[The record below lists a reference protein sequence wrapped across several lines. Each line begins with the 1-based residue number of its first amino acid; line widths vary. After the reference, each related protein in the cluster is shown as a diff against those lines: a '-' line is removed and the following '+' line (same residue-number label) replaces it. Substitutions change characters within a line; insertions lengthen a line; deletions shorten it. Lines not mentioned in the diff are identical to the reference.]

1 MAREI
6 AVPGA
11 LEFAALDPGTGAGRL
26 LESGEFRIAVFR
38 TADGWRA
45 LDDLCPHRMGPLS
58 EGTLDV
64 TARGTL
70 VTCPFHG
77 WQFDLATG
85 ACATVRGKRVRTYP
99 VRVDATGVYVLLPDE
114 ADEA

>member
-1 MAREI
+1 LPREI
-6 AVPGA
+6 VVPGA
-11 LEFAALDPGTGAGRL
+11 LVSAPPGAGLL
-26 LESGEFRIAVFR
+26 LESGALRIAVFR
-38 TADGWRA
+38 TAGGWFA
-45 LDDLCPHRMGPLS
+45 LDDLCPHRTGPLS

-99 VRVDATGVYVLLPDE
+99 VRVDTTGVYVLLPDE
-114 ADEA
+114 GDEPDEA